1 MPSTIVYTSVIPQP
15 TYLMD
20 RRLHH
25 HYLSG
30 KYLGLEYLLQHH
42 TISTIYLNISG
53 LDPDSRVNLCK
64 LLTSHYGNPDGYY
77 RHPRYHCL
85 NYYANGYTLS
95 YRRGPGKIT
104 GLFRELSN
112 SLRPYDLEV
121 ANDISNIGLKYRILM
136 DYFYQPHLVELIIG
150 YLWGLTTPDL
160 F

>member
-1 MPSTIVYTSVIPQP
+1 MPSTIAYTSVIPHP

-20 RRLHH
+20 RRRNH

-53 LDPDSRVNLCK
+53 LEPDSRVNLCK
-64 LLTSHYGNPDGYY
+64 RLTSLYGNPDGYY

-95 YRRGPGKIT
+95 YRRGPGKLT
-104 GLFRELSN
+104 SLFQELSGHVAD
-112 SLRPYDLEV
+112 YDLEL
-121 ANDISNIGLKYRILM
+121 ANDISNIGLKYRILV
-136 DYFYQPHLVELIIG
+136 DYFNLPHLVTLIIG
-150 YLWGLTTPDL
+150 YLWGLSSPNL